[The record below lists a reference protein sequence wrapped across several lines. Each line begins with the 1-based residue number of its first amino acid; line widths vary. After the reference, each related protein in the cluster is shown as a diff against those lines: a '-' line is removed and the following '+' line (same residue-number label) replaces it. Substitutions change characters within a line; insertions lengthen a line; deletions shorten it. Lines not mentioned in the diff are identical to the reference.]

1 MTTIRDYGLSFISS
15 EDLFKHVKK
24 TVTSYKFNMDLKEFN
39 SNLIDPIKLTFDSIV
54 YSQDLEQTIENEVL
68 RQLDKSNSN
77 LIGYFH
83 QNIFNYFG
91 NGWTVPD
98 KGYDVVSSSKKI
110 YVEMKN
116 KHNTMNSSSSAKTYM
131 RMLQTII
138 EDNESTCMLVEVI
151 ASKSQNIPWV
161 ITLDKVKQKANNQ
174 IRRVSIDKFYE
185 IVTGEKDAFKKLCS
199 VMPIVIK
206 DVVDTI
212 QAKDRSNTVFKE
224 LNEISDDL
232 LTSIYLLSFKHY
244 EGFKDLKKING

>member
-1 MTTIRDYGLSFISS
+1 
-15 EDLFKHVKK
+15 
-24 TVTSYKFNMDLKEFN
+24 
-39 SNLIDPIKLTFDSIV
+39 
-54 YSQDLEQTIENEVL
+54 
-68 RQLDKSNSN
+68 
-77 LIGYFH
+77 
-83 QNIFNYFG
+83 
-91 NGWTVPD
+91 
-98 KGYDVVSSSKKI
+98 
-110 YVEMKN
+110 MKN